1 MGKRKSRLNDDASP
15 EVRTIC
21 WIYSVNPFGCDL
33 TLVAGQA
40 QVDYLINESTKNLDK
55 GNFGSAEFK
64 AMEALNT
71 AKNALGFEHPM
82 VSSPD

>member
-15 EVRTIC
+15 E
-21 WIYSVNPFGCDL
+21 
-33 TLVAGQA
+33 A

-82 VSSPD
+82 TGRANICAANIFISSQKNWEGPPIA